1 LPFLQPGRNV
11 KPVDIESD
19 NFYLQKKIKTGKQ
32 LHPALRRQKSRASTA
47 NHLILAPEAG
57 AANAEKISCN
67 TPGEHYLLINIQ
79 PTMFKKTI
87 STALFAFLLTSLATA
102 QRIAYVDVT
111 DVLESL
117 PEYQKAQE
125 QLDKVATQWRQEI
138 AQEQDKI
145 KGMYS
150 KYQAEQ
156 VLLSEEMKKQRE
168 DEIMNK
174 EKEVRELQRQ
184 KFGPEGALFKKR
196 EELVK
201 PIQDKVYATI
211 QKYAEDKGYEFVFDK
226 GSASGM
232 LYADK
237 RNDKTEDI
245 KTILKKG

>member
-1 LPFLQPGRNV
+1 MM
-11 KPVDIESD
+11 
-19 NFYLQKKIKTGKQ
+19 KK
-32 LHPALRRQKSRASTA
+32 
-47 NHLILAPEAG
+47 
-57 AANAEKISCN
+57 
-67 TPGEHYLLINIQ
+67 
-79 PTMFKKTI
+79 FF
-87 STALFAFLLTSLATA
+87 STALITVLLTTIGLA

-111 DVLESL
+111 AVLESL

-125 QLDKVATQWRQEI
+125 QLDRVATQWRQEI
-138 AQEQDKI
+138 AQEQDRI

-156 VLLSEEMKKQRE
+156 VMLSEEMKKQRE

-201 PIQDKVYATI
+201 PIQDKVYAAI
-211 QKYAEDKGYEFVFDK
+211 QKFAEDKGFEYVFDK

-232 LYADK
+232 LYADPK
-237 RNDKTEDI
+237 YDKTEDV
-245 KTILKKG
+245 KAMLKKG

>member
-1 LPFLQPGRNV
+1 MMKKFL
-11 KPVDIESD
+11 
-19 NFYLQKKIKTGKQ
+19 
-32 LHPALRRQKSRASTA
+32 
-47 NHLILAPEAG
+47 
-57 AANAEKISCN
+57 
-67 TPGEHYLLINIQ
+67 
-79 PTMFKKTI
+79 
-87 STALFAFLLTSLATA
+87 STALFSLLLTGIATA

-117 PEYQKAQE
+117 PDYQKAQE
-125 QLDKVATQWRQEI
+125 QLDKIATQWRQEI

-150 KYQAEQ
+150 KFQAEQ
-156 VLLSEEMKKQRE
+156 VLLSEDMKKQRE
-168 DEIMNK
+168 EEITAK

-201 PIQDKVYATI
+201 PIQDRVYAAI
-211 QKYAEDKGYEFVFDK
+211 EKYAQDKGFDFIFDK

-237 RNDKTEDI
+237 RYDKTEDL
-245 KTILKKG
+245 KAALKK